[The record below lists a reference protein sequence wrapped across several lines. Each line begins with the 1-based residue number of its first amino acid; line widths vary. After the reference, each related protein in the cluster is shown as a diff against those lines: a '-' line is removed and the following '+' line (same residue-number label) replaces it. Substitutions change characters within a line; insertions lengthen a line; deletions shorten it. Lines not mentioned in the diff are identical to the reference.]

1 MPTLVTDSDR
11 ANFPPFDVYPVIVI
25 YNERKRARACK
36 LDSVDGPILATYI
49 LAISMRDLVL
59 ARPLDT
65 AGMNEYPWHSMLHG
79 TILILRNRKREMWKE
94 GARENHRKLRSPALE
109 ECESR
114 FIRVIS
120 TTTSNNELEDAN
132 EHDIVTAFVSYR
144 RCIIII

>member
-49 LAISMRDLVL
+49 FAISMRDLVL

-65 AGMNEYPWHSMLHG
+65 AGMNEYPSHSMLHG
-79 TILILRNRKREMWKE
+79 TILILRNRKCGNVER
-94 GARENHRKLRSPALE
+94 GARKDD
-109 ECESR
+109 
-114 FIRVIS
+114 
-120 TTTSNNELEDAN
+120 TD
-132 EHDIVTAFVSYR
+132 
-144 RCIIII
+144 